1 MTLQD
6 LWNRM
11 LELFMNEGTWL
22 SIGEVLLKIVLILF
36 LMAIVVK
43 IGKSAIERV
52 MILRSKTP
60 LGYTERRQTTLI
72 KLLQNG
78 LTYIVYFAGVLAL
91 LSTININVA
100 GLLAGAGIAGL
111 AIGFGAQSLV
121 KDIIT
126 GFFIIFEDQFAV
138 GDTVMINMS
147 NGVVQEIGLRTTK
160 IKTYTGE
167 LHIIPNGNISE
178 VINYSVYNSVIMVD
192 VSIAYESD
200 VDEVEILI
208 NQFLDTAEEKYPEL
222 VKRPDLLG
230 VQMLGVSDIVMRISA
245 ETLPMNHFKAA
256 RMLRRDLKRF
266 LEDHDIEIPYQKMVV
281 YEQKSGGTKNN
292 AAK

>member
-1 MTLQD
+1 MSVERMWERTL
-6 LWNRM
+6 
-11 LELFMNEGTWL
+11 EFIMNEALWI
-22 SIGEVLLKIVLILF
+22 SIGTALLKILLILV

-60 LGYTERRQTTLI
+60 IGYTERRQNTLI

-78 LTYIVYFAGVLAL
+78 LTYLVYFAGILAI
-91 LSTININVA
+91 LSTVNINVA

-138 GDTVMINMS
+138 GDTVMINQS
-147 NGVVQEIGLRTTK
+147 NGTVQEIGLRTTK
-160 IKTYTGE
+160 IKTFTGE

-178 VINYSVYNSVIMVD
+178 VINYSIYNSLIMVD
-192 VSIAYESD
+192 VSVAYESD
-200 VDEVEILI
+200 VDEVERLI
-208 NQFLDTAEEKYPEL
+208 NEFLDTALEKYPEL
-222 VKRPDLLG
+222 VARPDLLG
-230 VQMLGVSDIVMRISA
+230 VQALGASDVVMRISA
-245 ETLPMNHFKAA
+245 ETLPMNHFKVG
-256 RMLRRDLKRF
+256 RMLRRDIKRF
-266 LEDHDIEIPYQKMVV
+266 LDEHNIEIPYQKMVV
-281 YEQKSGGTKNN
+281 FEQKGGGKAN
-292 AAK
+292 AGQ

>member
-1 MTLQD
+1 MSVE
-6 LWNRM
+6 RM
-11 LELFMNEGTWL
+11 WERTIEFIMNEALWI
-22 SIGEVLLKIVLILF
+22 SIGTALLKILLILV

-60 LGYTERRQTTLI
+60 IGYTERRQNTLI

-78 LTYIVYFAGVLAL
+78 LTYLVYFAGILAI
-91 LSTININVA
+91 LSTVNINVA

-138 GDTVMINMS
+138 GDTVMINQS
-147 NGVVQEIGLRTTK
+147 NGTVQEIGLRTTK
-160 IKTYTGE
+160 IKTFTGE

-178 VINYSVYNSVIMVD
+178 VINYSIYNSLIMVD
-192 VSIAYESD
+192 VSVAYESD
-200 VDEVEILI
+200 VDEVERLI
-208 NQFLDTAEEKYPEL
+208 NEFLDTALEKYPEL
-222 VKRPDLLG
+222 VARPDLLG
-230 VQMLGVSDIVMRISA
+230 VQALGASDVVMRISA
-245 ETLPMNHFKAA
+245 ETLPMNHFKVG
-256 RMLRRDLKRF
+256 RMLRRDIKRF
-266 LEDHDIEIPYQKMVV
+266 LDEHNIEIPYQKMVV
-281 YEQKSGGTKNN
+281 FEQKGGGKAN
-292 AAK
+292 AGQ

>member
-1 MTLQD
+1 MSVEQIWERTVEFIVNEA
-6 LWNRM
+6 LWI
-11 LELFMNEGTWL
+11 
-22 SIGEVLLKIVLILF
+22 SIGTALLKILLILV
-36 LMAIVVK
+36 LMGIVVK

-60 LGYTERRQTTLI
+60 IGYTERRQNTLI

-78 LTYIVYFAGVLAL
+78 LTYIVYFAGALAI
-91 LSTININVA
+91 LSTVNINVA

-138 GDTVMINMS
+138 GDTVMINQS
-147 NGVVQEIGLRTTK
+147 NGTVEEIGLRTTK

-178 VINYSVYNSVIMVD
+178 VINYSVYNSLILVD
-192 VSIAYESD
+192 VSVAYESD
-200 VDEVEILI
+200 VDEVERLI
-208 NQFLDTAEEKYPEL
+208 NKFLDTAEERYPEL
-222 VKRPDLLG
+222 VRRPDLLG
-230 VQMLGVSDIVMRISA
+230 VNELGASDVVMRIAA
-245 ETLPMNHFKAA
+245 ETLPMNHFKVG
-256 RMLRRDLKRF
+256 RLLRRDIKKF
-266 LEDHDIEIPYQKMVV
+266 LDNHGIEIPYQKMVV
-281 YEQKSGGTKNN
+281 FEQKGGGQTN
-292 AAK
+292 AGK

>member
-1 MTLQD
+1 MSVERMWERTL
-6 LWNRM
+6 
-11 LELFMNEGTWL
+11 EFIMNEALWI
-22 SIGEVLLKIVLILF
+22 SIGTALIKILLILV

-43 IGKSAIERV
+43 IGKSTIERV

-60 LGYTERRQTTLI
+60 IGYTERRQNTLI

-78 LTYIVYFAGVLAL
+78 LTYIVYFAGILAI
-91 LSTININVA
+91 LSTVNINVA

-138 GDTVMINMS
+138 GDTVMINQS
-147 NGVVQEIGLRTTK
+147 NGTVQEIGLRTTK

-178 VINYSVYNSVIMVD
+178 VINYSIFNSLIMVD
-192 VSIAYESD
+192 VSVAYESD
-200 VDEVEILI
+200 VDEVERLI
-208 NQFLDTAEEKYPEL
+208 NEFLDTALEKYPEL
-222 VKRPDLLG
+222 VARPDLLG
-230 VQMLGVSDIVMRISA
+230 VQALGASDVVMRISA
-245 ETLPMNHFKAA
+245 ETLPMNHFKVG
-256 RMLRRDLKRF
+256 RMLRRDIKRF
-266 LEDHDIEIPYQKMVV
+266 LDEHNIEIPYQKMVV
-281 YEQKSGGTKNN
+281 FEQKGGGKAN
-292 AAK
+292 AGQ

>member
-1 MTLQD
+1 MSVERMWERTL
-6 LWNRM
+6 
-11 LELFMNEGTWL
+11 EFIMNEALWI
-22 SIGEVLLKIVLILF
+22 SIGTALLKILLILV

-43 IGKSAIERV
+43 IGKSTIERV

-60 LGYTERRQTTLI
+60 IGYTERRQNTLI

-78 LTYIVYFAGVLAL
+78 LTYIVYFAGILAI
-91 LSTININVA
+91 LSTVNINVA

-138 GDTVMINMS
+138 GDTVMINQS
-147 NGVVQEIGLRTTK
+147 NGTVQEIGLRTTK

-178 VINYSVYNSVIMVD
+178 VINYSIFNSLIMVD
-192 VSIAYESD
+192 VSVAYESD
-200 VDEVEILI
+200 VDEVERLI
-208 NQFLDTAEEKYPEL
+208 NEFLDTTLEKYPEL
-222 VKRPDLLG
+222 VARPDLLG
-230 VQMLGVSDIVMRISA
+230 VQALGASDVVMRISA
-245 ETLPMNHFKAA
+245 ETLPMNHFKVG
-256 RMLRRDLKRF
+256 RMLRRDIKRF
-266 LEDHDIEIPYQKMVV
+266 LDEHNIEIPYQKMVV
-281 YEQKSGGTKNN
+281 FEQKGGGKAN
-292 AAK
+292 AGQ

>member
-1 MTLQD
+1 MSVERMWERTL
-6 LWNRM
+6 
-11 LELFMNEGTWL
+11 EFIMNEALWI
-22 SIGEVLLKIVLILF
+22 SIGTALLKILLILV

-43 IGKSAIERV
+43 IGKSTIERV

-60 LGYTERRQTTLI
+60 IGYTERRQNTLI

-78 LTYIVYFAGVLAL
+78 LTYIVYFAGILAI
-91 LSTININVA
+91 LSTVNINVA

-138 GDTVMINMS
+138 GDTVMINQS
-147 NGVVQEIGLRTTK
+147 NGTVQEIGLRTTK

-178 VINYSVYNSVIMVD
+178 VINYSIFNSLIMVD
-192 VSIAYESD
+192 VSVAYESD
-200 VDEVEILI
+200 VDEVERLI
-208 NQFLDTAEEKYPEL
+208 NEFLDTALEKYPEL
-222 VKRPDLLG
+222 VARPDLLG
-230 VQMLGVSDIVMRISA
+230 VQALGASDVVMRISA
-245 ETLPMNHFKAA
+245 ETLPMNHFKVG
-256 RMLRRDLKRF
+256 RMLRRDIKRF
-266 LEDHDIEIPYQKMVV
+266 LDEHNIEIPYQKMVV
-281 YEQKSGGTKNN
+281 FEQKGGGKAN
-292 AAK
+292 AGQ

>member
-1 MTLQD
+1 MSVERMWERTL
-6 LWNRM
+6 
-11 LELFMNEGTWL
+11 EFIMNEALWI
-22 SIGEVLLKIVLILF
+22 SIGTALLKILLILV

-60 LGYTERRQTTLI
+60 IGYTERRQNTLI

-78 LTYIVYFAGVLAL
+78 LTYLVYFAGILAI
-91 LSTININVA
+91 LSTVNINVA

-138 GDTVMINMS
+138 GDTVMINQS
-147 NGVVQEIGLRTTK
+147 NGTVQEIGLRTTK

-178 VINYSVYNSVIMVD
+178 VINYSIFNSLIMVD
-192 VSIAYESD
+192 VSVAYESD
-200 VDEVEILI
+200 VDEVERLI
-208 NQFLDTAEEKYPEL
+208 NEFLDTALEKYPEL
-222 VKRPDLLG
+222 VARPDLLG
-230 VQMLGVSDIVMRISA
+230 VQALGASDVVMRISA
-245 ETLPMNHFKAA
+245 ETLPMNHFKVG
-256 RMLRRDLKRF
+256 RMLRRDIKRF
-266 LEDHDIEIPYQKMVV
+266 LDEHDIEIPYQKMVV
-281 YEQKSGGTKNN
+281 FEQKGGGKAN
-292 AAK
+292 AGQ

>member
-1 MTLQD
+1 MSVERIWERTI
-6 LWNRM
+6 
-11 LELFMNEGTWL
+11 EFIMNEALWI
-22 SIGEVLLKIVLILF
+22 SIGTALLKILLILV

-60 LGYTERRQTTLI
+60 IGYTERRQNTLI

-78 LTYIVYFAGVLAL
+78 LTYLVYFAGILAI
-91 LSTININVA
+91 LSTVNINVA

-138 GDTVMINMS
+138 GDTVMINQS
-147 NGVVQEIGLRTTK
+147 NGTVQEIGLRTTK
-160 IKTYTGE
+160 IKTFTGE

-178 VINYSVYNSVIMVD
+178 VINYSIYNSLIMVD
-192 VSIAYESD
+192 VSVAYESD
-200 VDEVEILI
+200 VDEVERLI
-208 NQFLDTAEEKYPEL
+208 NEFLDTALEKYPEL
-222 VKRPDLLG
+222 VARPDLLG
-230 VQMLGVSDIVMRISA
+230 VQALGASDVVMRISA
-245 ETLPMNHFKAA
+245 ETLPMNHFKVG
-256 RMLRRDLKRF
+256 RMLRRDIKRF
-266 LEDHDIEIPYQKMVV
+266 LDEHNIEIPYQKMVV
-281 YEQKSGGTKNN
+281 FEQKGGGKAN
-292 AAK
+292 AGQ

>member
-1 MTLQD
+1 MSVERIWERTI
-6 LWNRM
+6 
-11 LELFMNEGTWL
+11 EFIMNEALWI
-22 SIGEVLLKIVLILF
+22 SIGTALLKILLILV

-60 LGYTERRQTTLI
+60 IGYTERRQNTLI

-78 LTYIVYFAGVLAL
+78 LTYLVYFAGILAI
-91 LSTININVA
+91 LSTVNINVA

-138 GDTVMINMS
+138 GDTVMINQS
-147 NGVVQEIGLRTTK
+147 NGTVQEIGLRTTK
-160 IKTYTGE
+160 IKTFTGE

-178 VINYSVYNSVIMVD
+178 VINYSIYNSLIMVD
-192 VSIAYESD
+192 VSVAYESD
-200 VDEVEILI
+200 VDEVERLI
-208 NQFLDTAEEKYPEL
+208 NEFLDTALEKYPEL
-222 VKRPDLLG
+222 VARPDLLG
-230 VQMLGVSDIVMRISA
+230 VQALGASDVVMRISA
-245 ETLPMNHFKAA
+245 ETLPMNHFKVG
-256 RMLRRDLKRF
+256 RMLRRDIKRF
-266 LEDHDIEIPYQKMVV
+266 LDEHDIEIPYQKMVV
-281 YEQKSGGTKNN
+281 FEQKAGGGKTS
-292 AAK
+292 AGQ

>member
-1 MTLQD
+1 MSVE
-6 LWNRM
+6 RM
-11 LELFMNEGTWL
+11 WERTIEFIMNEALWI
-22 SIGEVLLKIVLILF
+22 SIGTALLKILLILV
-36 LMAIVVK
+36 LMAVVVK

-60 LGYTERRQTTLI
+60 IGYTERRQNTLI

-78 LTYIVYFAGVLAL
+78 LTYLVYFAGILAI
-91 LSTININVA
+91 LSTVNINVA

-138 GDTVMINMS
+138 GDTVMINQS
-147 NGVVQEIGLRTTK
+147 NGTVQEIGLRTTK

-178 VINYSVYNSVIMVD
+178 VINYSIFNSLIMVD
-192 VSIAYESD
+192 ISVAYESN
-200 VDEVEILI
+200 VDEVERLI
-208 NQFLDTAEEKYPEL
+208 NEFLDTSEEKYPEL
-222 VKRPDLLG
+222 IRRPDLLG
-230 VQMLGVSDIVMRISA
+230 VQNLGPSEVVMRIAA
-245 ETLPMNHFKAA
+245 ETLPMNHFKVG
-256 RMLRRDLKRF
+256 RLLRRDIKTF
-266 LEDHDIEIPYQKMVV
+266 LDEHDIEIPYQKMVV
-281 YEQKSGGTKNN
+281 FEQKGGGKAN
-292 AAK
+292 AGQ

>member
-1 MTLQD
+1 MSVERMWERTL
-6 LWNRM
+6 
-11 LELFMNEGTWL
+11 EFIMNEALWI
-22 SIGEVLLKIVLILF
+22 SIGTALLKILLILV

-43 IGKSAIERV
+43 IGKSTIERV

-60 LGYTERRQTTLI
+60 IGYTERRQNTLI

-78 LTYIVYFAGVLAL
+78 LTYIVYFAGILAI
-91 LSTININVA
+91 LSTVNINVA

-138 GDTVMINMS
+138 GDTVMINQS
-147 NGVVQEIGLRTTK
+147 NGTVQEIGLRTTK

-178 VINYSVYNSVIMVD
+178 VINYSIFNSLIMVD
-192 VSIAYESD
+192 VSVAYESD
-200 VDEVEILI
+200 VDEVERLI
-208 NQFLDTAEEKYPEL
+208 NEFLDTALEKYPEL
-222 VKRPDLLG
+222 VARPDLLG
-230 VQMLGVSDIVMRISA
+230 VQALGASDVVMRISA
-245 ETLPMNHFKAA
+245 ETLPMNHFKVG
-256 RMLRRDLKRF
+256 RMLRRDIKRF
-266 LEDHDIEIPYQKMVV
+266 LDEHDIEIPYQKMVV
-281 YEQKSGGTKNN
+281 FEQKGGGKAN
-292 AAK
+292 AGQ